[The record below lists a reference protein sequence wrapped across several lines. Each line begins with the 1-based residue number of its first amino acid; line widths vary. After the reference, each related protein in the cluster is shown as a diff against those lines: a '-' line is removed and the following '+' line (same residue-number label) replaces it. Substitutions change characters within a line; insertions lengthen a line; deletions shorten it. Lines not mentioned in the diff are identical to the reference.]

1 MVSLFSRLR
10 NDGKAAV
17 AVPVPRTV
25 KLELSGPAL
34 NVALGALLGSC
45 EEDGGVERYVQ
56 ALKFKTEL
64 FQDAFAADRGDSLSV
79 ENFVKLC
86 MFMPTVRRRI
96 SDYLEPDKFPELKT
110 AMKALLGEGD
120 TNTRIAAFEA
130 KFPAGKKFRWVRDLA
145 AEILHNTKPQAYPL
159 MTRWVWDI
167 KSNSGVLREIWHG
180 ENVDSQRLD
189 IADDFETY
197 QKLREEL
204 CGYLTSNG
212 VYSDVLHY
220 ADLLSAQ
227 IYAGYIAAQ
236 GGTFLKADFAAKQ
249 DPIIF
254 TRRLLGLDGVKA
266 KSSLSLS
273 PDVIEGDA
281 VTVHDILRLNGNS

>member
-64 FQDAFAADRGDSLSV
+64 FQDAFADRGDSLSV

-96 SDYLEPDKFPELKT
+96 SDYLEPDKFPELKLR
-110 AMKALLGEGD
+110 MKALLGEGD
-120 TNTRIAAFEA
+120 TNARIAAFEA
-130 KFPAGKKFRWVRDLA
+130 KFPSGKKFRWVRDLA
-145 AEILHNTKPQAYPL
+145 AEILHNSKPEAYPL

-204 CGYLTSNG
+204 CGYLTTNG

-281 VTVHDILRLNGNS
+281 VNVADILRLNGNS